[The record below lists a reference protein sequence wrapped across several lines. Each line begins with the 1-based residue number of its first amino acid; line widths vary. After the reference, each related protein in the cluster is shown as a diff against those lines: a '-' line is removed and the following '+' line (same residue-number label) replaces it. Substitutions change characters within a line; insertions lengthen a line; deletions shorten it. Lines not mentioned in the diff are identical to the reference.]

1 MFYEKKITL
10 YLYVNCDIV
19 FIQNDRNLTKHYN
32 VKTFYIDNLDF
43 DFSKYIMES
52 ITPLVFI
59 GIFNL
64 LKNKMD
70 LFRIVCKIMRKEFF
84 FHSIE
89 LIQETYTCI
98 TNSKQNDE
106 YLHDYRTT
114 LIFKLKSNRLILN
127 QFRIT
132 EI

>member
-1 MFYEKKITL
+1 
-10 YLYVNCDIV
+10 
-19 FIQNDRNLTKHYN
+19 
-32 VKTFYIDNLDF
+32 
-43 DFSKYIMES
+43 MES

-70 LFRIVCKIMRKEFF
+70 LFRIVCKIMRKEIF

-89 LIQETYTCI
+89 SIQETYTCI

-114 LIFKLKSNRLILN
+114 LIFKLKSNLLILN
-127 QFRIT
+127 QLRIT

>member
-19 FIQNDRNLTKHYN
+19 FIQNDWNLTKHYN

-43 DFSKYIMES
+43 AFFKYIMES
-52 ITPLVFI
+52 ITRLVFI

-70 LFRIVCKIMRKEFF
+70 LFRIVCKIMRKEIF

-114 LIFKLKSNRLILN
+114 LIFKLKSNLLILN

>member
-19 FIQNDRNLTKHYN
+19 FIQNDWNLTKHYN

-43 DFSKYIMES
+43 SFFKYIMES
-52 ITPLVFI
+52 ITRLVFI

-70 LFRIVCKIMRKEFF
+70 LFRIVCKIMRKEIF

-114 LIFKLKSNRLILN
+114 LIFKLKSNLLILN

>member
-1 MFYEKKITL
+1 
-10 YLYVNCDIV
+10 
-19 FIQNDRNLTKHYN
+19 
-32 VKTFYIDNLDF
+32 
-43 DFSKYIMES
+43 MES

-70 LFRIVCKIMRKEFF
+70 LFRIVCKIMRKENF

-98 TNSKQNDE
+98 TNSKQNNE
-106 YLHDYRTT
+106 CLHDYRTT
-114 LIFKLKSNRLILN
+114 LIFKLKSNLLILN
-127 QFRIT
+127 QLRFT